1 MWGERRGSPTA
12 HTKSCHRAKDG
23 IVPGNEDI
31 GEVGKSALKEFDGDI
46 VDWEK
51 PYGF

>member
-1 MWGERRGSPTA
+1 
-12 HTKSCHRAKDG
+12 
-23 IVPGNEDI
+23 VPGNEDI